1 MATEQNL
8 PNNME
13 DFGDAIGQAVAK
25 GIAATQPPRKM
36 TPGEYARR
44 EAQRNPKPKL
54 KFTALIQ
61 NGVAIDVP
69 STGGVTPKAVL
80 AMNKFTH
87 SGRYLDRRVE
97 VILHEQGTDAV
108 LDIRYSN
115 KSSDQRM
122 ENKSL
127 FRNFE
132 DLVCQIADAQ
142 VAEDAED
149 AASGK
154 KLKRG

>member
-1 MATEQNL
+1 MATDQMNSQN
-8 PNNME
+8 MD

-44 EAQRNPKPKL
+44 EAQRNPKPKM

-61 NGVAIDVP
+61 NGIPIDVP
-69 STGGVTPKAVL
+69 STAAVTPKAVL
-80 AMNKFTH
+80 AMNKITH
-87 SGRYLDRRVE
+87 SGRYIDRFVE
-97 VILHEQGTDAV
+97 VILHEQGADAV

-115 KSSDQRM
+115 KSNDQRM
-122 ENKSL
+122 ENKSR

-132 DLVCQIADAQ
+132 DLMCQIAEAQ

-149 AASGK
+149 AAAGK